1 MKSAIWLCLLLPASC
16 FSQTGSGDY
25 PPEQENVIQKIKP
38 GKQLFKEDEPCGEYF
53 WKSLKA
59 DRSGA
64 VALYYFFGSTEYG
77 KGKLG
82 LYQQVYYRVE
92 TDGKKDPP
100 TAQVIKTAGGIV
112 KEVLIRMTG
121 RELEASRACF
131 AKSPE
136 K

>member
-1 MKSAIWLCLLLPASC
+1 MKRAMCLGLLSAAYCIA
-16 FSQTGSGDY
+16 QTQSGDY
-25 PPEQENVIQKIKP
+25 PPERENALHKIKP

-53 WKSLKA
+53 WKSEKA

-64 VALYYFFGSTEYG
+64 TALYYFFGSTEYG

-82 LYQQVYYRVE
+82 LYQQVYFRVE
-92 TDGKKDPP
+92 TNQEKDPP
-100 TAQVIKTAGGIV
+100 TAQVIKTAGGTV
-112 KEVLIRMTG
+112 KEVVIRMTA

-131 AKSPE
+131 QKNSS

>member
-25 PPEQENVIQKIKP
+25 PPEQENAIQKIKP

-64 VALYYFFGSTEYG
+64 VTLYYFFGSTEYG

-82 LYQQVYYRVE
+82 LYQQVLYRVE
-92 TDGKKDPP
+92 TKEEKDPP
-100 TAQVIKTAGGIV
+100 TAQVIRSAAGTV
-112 KEVLIRMTG
+112 KEVVIRMSR
-121 RELEASRACF
+121 RELEASRGCF
-131 AKSPE
+131 QKNPE